1 MAYFFCEEVN
11 TLRKRSIRV
20 GVRFNQSEH
29 ERFQKLVEDSGLSQ
43 EEYLR
48 QLVRGVVPRDAPP
61 PDYYKM
67 MRQLYHIGN
76 LLNQIAKKA
85 HVLNVMDVKRYDE
98 AVAELKQSFC
108 QRKSEV
114 SDGNNKDMGCER
126 VAGESGYLY

>member
-1 MAYFFCEEVN
+1 M
-11 TLRKRSIRV
+11 RKRSIRV

-76 LLNQIAKKA
+76 LLNQIAKKSSC
-85 HVLNVMDVKRYDE
+85 VKCHG
-98 AVAELKQSFC
+98 C
-108 QRKSEV
+108 QT
-114 SDGNNKDMGCER
+114 
-126 VAGESGYLY
+126 L

>member
-1 MAYFFCEEVN
+1 M
-11 TLRKRSIRV
+11 RKRSIRV

-29 ERFQKLVEDSGLSQ
+29 ER
-43 EEYLR
+43 
-48 QLVRGVVPRDAPP
+48 RGVVPRDAPP

-98 AVAELKQSFC
+98 AVAEFEQAVKIITEAVILPKE
-108 QRKSEV
+108 K
-114 SDGNNKDMGCER
+114 
-126 VAGESGYLY
+126 

>member
-11 TLRKRSIRV
+11 SLRKQSIRV

-85 HVLNVMDVKRYDE
+85 HVLNVMDVKCYDE
-98 AVAELKQSFC
+98 AVAEFEQAVKIITEAVILPKE
-108 QRKSEV
+108 K
-114 SDGNNKDMGCER
+114 
-126 VAGESGYLY
+126 

>member
-1 MAYFFCEEVN
+1 M
-11 TLRKRSIRV
+11 RKRSIRV

-85 HVLNVMDVKRYDE
+85 HNFEILS
-98 AVAELKQSFC
+98 A
-108 QRKSEV
+108 
-114 SDGNNKDMGCER
+114 
-126 VAGESGYLY
+126 

>member
-1 MAYFFCEEVN
+1 MAYFLQREVN

-20 GVRFNQSEH
+20 AVRFNQAEH
-29 ERFQKLVEDSGLSQ
+29 ERFQKLVSDSGLSQ

-98 AVAELKQSFC
+98 AVTEFEQAVRLITEAVILPQGS
-108 QRKSEV
+108 
-114 SDGNNKDMGCER
+114 
-126 VAGESGYLY
+126 

>member
-1 MAYFFCEEVN
+1 M
-11 TLRKRSIRV
+11 RKRNIRV
-20 GVRFNQSEH
+20 AVRFNQVEN
-29 ERFQKLVEDSGLSQ
+29 ERFQRLVEDSGLSQ

-76 LLNQIAKKA
+76 SLNQIAKKA

-98 AVAELKQSFC
+98 AVTEFEQAVRRITEAVILPQEK
-108 QRKSEV
+108 
-114 SDGNNKDMGCER
+114 
-126 VAGESGYLY
+126 

>member
-1 MAYFFCEEVN
+1 MPCGFFHSTPKEVD
-11 TLRKRSIRV
+11 TLRKRNYRV
-20 GVRFNQSEH
+20 GVRFNHAEH
-29 ERFQKLVEDSGLSQ
+29 ERFQKLVKDSGLSQ

-76 LLNQIAKKA
+76 SLNQIAKKA

-98 AVAELKQSFC
+98 AVSEFEQALK
-108 QRKSEV
+108 RITEAVILPTEK
-114 SDGNNKDMGCER
+114 
-126 VAGESGYLY
+126 

>member
-1 MAYFFCEEVN
+1 M
-11 TLRKRSIRV
+11 RKRSIRV

-29 ERFQKLVEDSGLSQ
+29 DRFIKLVEDSGLSQ

-48 QLVRGVVPRDAPP
+48 QLVRGVVPRESPP

-85 HVLNVMDVKRYDE
+85 HVLNVMDVKRYDKAVEEFEQAVRLITE
-98 AVAELKQSFC
+98 AVVLPQ
-108 QRKSEV
+108 
-114 SDGNNKDMGCER
+114 ER
-126 VAGESGYLY
+126 

>member
-1 MAYFFCEEVN
+1 MN

-20 GVRFNQSEH
+20 SVRFNQSEH
-29 ERFQKLVEDSGLSQ
+29 DRFIKLVEDSGLSQ

-76 LLNQIAKKA
+76 SLNQIAKKA
-85 HVLNVMDVKRYDE
+85 HVLNVMDVKRYDK
-98 AVAELKQSFC
+98 AVAEFEQAVNEITQAVILPQEK
-108 QRKSEV
+108 
-114 SDGNNKDMGCER
+114 
-126 VAGESGYLY
+126 